1 MNALD
6 AAVAAYSNVG
16 LLRQQMAPDERVH
29 AVIEAGGTVPNVIP
43 DYTRMNWNV
52 RSPTIA
58 RADGL
63 LDRVKAC
70 IEAAATASGC
80 TVEYIVSPTYLNLTA
95 NRSLCEAY
103 VAAMAAGEPGERVRP
118 QQQAPLHVSTDMGNV
133 AHKVPSFHGAFVIPA
148 AADVAIHNPRFAA
161 AARTDE
167 ALAAALR
174 CAGGMAVL
182 ALRVLED
189 ADFASAVREDF
200 ELRHDW

>member
-52 RSPTIA
+52 RSPTIE
-58 RADGL
+58 RADRL

-70 IEAAATASGC
+70 IQAAATASGC
-80 TVEYIVSPTYLNLTA
+80 AVEYIVSPTYLNLTA

-103 VAAMAAGEPGERVRP
+103 VEAMADEPGEHVCL
-118 QQQAPLHVSTDMGNV
+118 QQSAPLHASTDMGNV

-167 ALAAALR
+167 AFAAALR

-182 ALRVLED
+182 ALRVLEED
-189 ADFASAVREDF
+189 DLARAVREDF